1 MSAPRSLRA
10 RRVAVAEMAD
20 PLGRSDYASAFEVPR
35 EAADRWSAELWARA
49 AFEGAPAALRTFVVS
64 GWRYGLGFRL
74 GPSSSADHI
83 LGWRIV
89 ARTPHAVELELQSA
103 LVTARKVV
111 RVDAGR
117 VVMTTFVRYE
127 RAPARLLWAAATPIH
142 HQTEPYLL
150 GHAAPGEAI
159 SSH

>member
-1 MSAPRSLRA
+1 MSAPRSVRA
-10 RRVAVAEMAD
+10 RRVAVAETAD
-20 PLGRSDYASAFEVPR
+20 PLGRSDYASAFEVSR

-74 GPSSSADHI
+74 GPMGSPAHV
-83 LGWRIV
+83 LGWEI
-89 ARTPHAVELELQSA
+89 ASNAPEAVHLALQSA

-117 VVMTTFVRYE
+117 VVMTTFVRYQ
-127 RAPARLLWAAATPIH
+127 RAPARLLWAAAAPIH